1 MKIKVT
7 DFRGV
12 VRAEIEC
19 ASIAL
24 VAGLNRAGKSSLAQA
39 VGAVLSARM
48 RPVERA
54 AGAALVR
61 VGARNMTAEVSVK
74 AETGELRGQW
84 PSGRIDSDGA
94 EPPWASEY
102 ATGLATIVHLQPRDR
117 ARVLATVM
125 KADPM
130 KADLEAALQ
139 DDALAAALWEDI
151 ERDGWD
157 PTHESYRDRGAQLKG
172 MWRQITGA
180 VYGARVGASWRPDFE
195 AAESDAELEAVVT
208 RAKEAYERAVAAQ
221 AVTADER
228 SRLTDEVAARGE
240 HLEAIGHIER
250 QIERGA
256 EDRRVAME
264 KRQALPPV
272 EEERGFPCPHCGE
285 PIIAVRVSAAETRFE
300 KPRNAALTDSEI
312 KKRRIAIADADGDI
326 AYASD
331 QVAALRQQ
339 LASAQAALQRSD
351 EAQKRLDDIRAA
363 GRVAGDTDR
372 PLDVDS
378 ARAELNQ
385 VQQRLANARRKREA
399 DKLHDQIAALEAVVA
414 LLAGDGLRGK
424 KLDQKL
430 DAFNDE
436 LRNMAGAAHWPVVSV
451 DRDMSIALEGRP
463 FGLLSASEQWRV
475 RALLATAIATFD
487 GSQILVM
494 DGADILDAPSRA
506 GLIGLLDRALLP
518 ALVCMTLARPEQCP
532 DLRPTGRGTS
542 YWIEAGVT
550 RPISGAN
557 EQAA

>member
-1 MKIKVT
+1 VQIKVS

-19 ASIAL
+19 APIAL

-61 VGARNMTAEVSVK
+61 VGARNMRAEISVK

-102 ATGLATIVHLQPRDR
+102 AVGLASIVHLQPRDR
-117 ARVLATVM
+117 ARVLAGVL
-125 KADPM
+125 KADPTLD
-130 KADLEAALQ
+130 DLKLALPS
-139 DDALAAALWEDI
+139 DGLAAAIWEDI

-157 PTHESYRDRGAQLKG
+157 PTHESYRERGAQLKG
-172 MWRQITGA
+172 QWRQVTGA

-195 AAESDAELEAVVT
+195 AAESDAELEAIVT
-208 RAKEAYERAVAAQ
+208 RAKAAFESAVAAQ

-240 HLEAIGHIER
+240 YLEAIGHIER
-250 QIERGA
+250 QIERAA

-272 EEERGFPCPHCGE
+272 EQERGFPCPHCGE

-300 KPRNAALTDSEI
+300 KPRNAALTDSEV
-312 KKRRIAIADADGDI
+312 KKRRIAIADADGDL
-326 AYASD
+326 AHASD
-331 QVAALRQQ
+331 QVGSLRRQ

-351 EAQKRLDDIRAA
+351 DAQKRLDDIRAA
-363 GRVAGDTDR
+363 GRVTDAR

-378 ARAELNQ
+378 ARAEMNQ

-399 DKLHDQIAALEAVVA
+399 DKLHDQIAAIEAVVA

-424 KLDQKL
+424 KLDRKL
-430 DAFNDE
+430 DAFNEE
-436 LRNMAGAAHWPVVSV
+436 LRSMAGAAGWPVASV
-451 DRDMSIALEGRP
+451 DREMGLSLEGRP

-475 RALLATAIATFD
+475 RALLQTAIAAAD
-487 GSQILVM
+487 GSQMLIM

-506 GLIGLLDRALLP
+506 GLFGLIDHAGLP

-532 DLRPTGRGTS
+532 DLRPTGRGAS

-550 RPISGAN
+550 RPISDSAGL
-557 EQAA
+557 AA